1 MKFGFSI
8 LLQEYLLPEYVDY
21 NDSKIFQIVCPEC
34 HEPIFKVTRKDSIKS
49 LNYFSHY
56 KRNVTSDTNCSLRV
70 DALNEKELLKKS
82 SLARGQNLQMF
93 LNVFKETL
101 IINEIK
107 NNTASAREII
117 NHLNNQLGFSKIKL
131 QIANRMIELV
141 NDKEFVLNSFNDFIA
156 DTNFKTEFQL
166 TKQKE
171 YAFSLYQ
178 MICSEKGKDN
188 LNFLIC
194 FSTIY
199 LTELISIASEQ
210 RSLEQ
215 WEKDLYKYIYKMVN
229 IHKEANIDSIIQ
241 EMTVYKIPSSKNTLM
256 NKLIS
261 EIAYE
266 SYGVLIRF
274 PFFSLLKRALLE
286 K

>member
-1 MKFGFSI
+1 
-8 LLQEYLLPEYVDY
+8 
-21 NDSKIFQIVCPEC
+21 
-34 HEPIFKVTRKDSIKS
+34 
-49 LNYFSHY
+49 
-56 KRNVTSDTNCSLRV
+56 
-70 DALNEKELLKKS
+70 
-82 SLARGQNLQMF
+82 MF